1 MKEYIMPRI
10 FKGSA
15 GIAQGIFVSIGIG
28 LLIENIGRIADI
40 PMLITIGV
48 VAKSLMAP
56 AIGVGIAFMLGANG
70 LVIFSAMVAGAIG
83 AGSISITAAGLIIKT
98 GEPIGALVAATLAV
112 YIGKRLSG
120 KTSLD
125 MMLVPFV
132 TILLSGIVGIWL
144 SHHISPVLNTVG
156 AFIKDN
162 SAGTPFISSVVLS
175 VVWGLLLISPASSA
189 ALAIALSLDGV
200 AGGAALAGCVA
211 QFIGFAVISAKE
223 NDLGGI
229 LAQALCTPKVQLPN
243 ITKNPMILVPTVVA
257 SAIVGPVSALVF
269 QMTAGKE
276 IAGMGLSSLVAPI
289 NMISNEGLSVVP
301 AMVITYIVI
310 PVAVSYILY
319 IILKKAGRIKP
330 GDMTVPQ
337 S

>member
-1 MKEYIMPRI
+1 MKEYIMSRV
-10 FKGSA
+10 FKASA
-15 GIAQGIFVSIGIG
+15 GIAQGIFVSLGIG
-28 LLIENIGRIADI
+28 LLIENIGRIVDI
-40 PMLITIGV
+40 PLLITIGV

-56 AIGVGIAFMLGANG
+56 AIGAGIAFMLGANG
-70 LVIFSAMVAGAIG
+70 LVIFSAMVAG
-83 AGSISITAAGLIIKT
+83 SISITEAGLIIKT
-98 GEPIGALVAATLAV
+98 GEPIGALLTATLAV

-120 KTSLD
+120 KTALD
-125 MMLVPFV
+125 MMLVPFAA
-132 TILLSGIVGIWL
+132 ILGSGLVGIWL
-144 SHHISPVLNTVG
+144 SHNITPVLNAVG
-156 AFIKDN
+156 AFIKDS
-162 SAGTPFISSVVLS
+162 SAGSPFIASIVIA

-211 QFIGFAVISAKE
+211 QFIGFSVISAKE
-223 NDLGGI
+223 NNLGGI

-257 SAIVGPVSALVF
+257 SAIVGPVSALIF
-269 QMTAGKE
+269 QLEAGKE
-276 IAGMGLSSLVAPI
+276 IAGLGLSSLIAPI
-289 NMISNEGLSVVP
+289 NLISSQGWEVLP

-319 IILKKAGRIKP
+319 IALKKAGRIHS

>member
-15 GIAQGIFVSIGIG
+15 GIAQGIFVSLGIG
-28 LLIENIGRIADI
+28 LLIENIGRIVDI
-40 PMLITIGV
+40 PTLITIGI

-56 AIGVGIAFMLGANG
+56 AIGAGIAFMLGANG
-70 LVIFSAMVAGAIG
+70 LVIFSAMVAGTIG
-83 AGSISITAAGLIIKT
+83 AGAISITTAGLMIKT
-98 GEPIGALVAATLAV
+98 GEPIGALLTATLAI

-120 KTSLD
+120 KTALD
-125 MMLVPFV
+125 MMLVPFAS
-132 TILLSGIVGIWL
+132 ILGSGLVGIWL
-144 SHHISPVLNTVG
+144 SQNITPVLNTVG
-156 AFIKDN
+156 EFIKDS
-162 SAGTPFISSVVLS
+162 SAGNPFIASIVLA
-175 VVWGLLLISPASSA
+175 VVWGLLLMSPASSA

-223 NDLGGI
+223 NNLGGI

-243 ITKNPMILVPTVVA
+243 ITRNPMILVPTVVA

-269 QMTAGKE
+269 QITAGKE
-276 IAGMGLSSLVAPI
+276 IAGLGLSSLIAPI
-289 NMISNEGLSVVP
+289 NLISSKGLSVVP
-301 AMVITYIVI
+301 AMMITYIVI

-319 IILKKAGRIKP
+319 MILKKTGRIKP

>member
-1 MKEYIMPRI
+1 MKEYIMSRV

-15 GIAQGIFVSIGIG
+15 GIAQGIFVSLGIG
-28 LLIENIGRIADI
+28 LLIENIGRIFDI

-56 AIGVGIAFMLGANG
+56 AIGAGIAFMLGANG
-70 LVIFSAMVAGAIG
+70 LVIFSAMIAGAIG
-83 AGSISITAAGLIIKT
+83 AGAISITAAGLMIKT
-98 GEPIGALVAATLAV
+98 GEPIGALLTATLAV

-120 KTSLD
+120 KTALD
-125 MMLVPFV
+125 MMLVPSAA
-132 TILLSGIVGIWL
+132 ILGSGIVGIWL
-144 SHHISPVLNTVG
+144 SQNISPVLNAVG
-156 AFIKDN
+156 AFIKES
-162 SAGTPFISSVVLS
+162 SAGSPFLASVVLA
-175 VVWGLLLISPASSA
+175 VAWGLLLISPASSA

-211 QFIGFAVISAKE
+211 QFIGFSVISAKE
-223 NDLGGI
+223 NNLGGI

-243 ITKNPMILVPTVVA
+243 ITKNPIILLPTVVA
-257 SAIVGPVSALVF
+257 SAIVGPVSALIF
-269 QMTAGKE
+269 QLEAGKE
-276 IAGMGLSSLVAPI
+276 IAGLGLSSFIAPI
-289 NMISNEGLSVVP
+289 NLISNQGLGVVP

-310 PVAVSYILY
+310 PVAVSYIIY
-319 IILKKAGRIKP
+319 IALRKAGRIHS

>member
-1 MKEYIMPRI
+1 MSRV
-10 FKGSA
+10 FKASA
-15 GIAQGIFVSIGIG
+15 GIAQGIFVSLGIG
-28 LLIENIGRIADI
+28 LLIENIGRIVDI
-40 PMLITIGV
+40 PLLITIGV

-56 AIGVGIAFMLGANG
+56 AIGAGIAFMLGANG

-83 AGSISITAAGLIIKT
+83 AGSISITEAGLIIKT
-98 GEPIGALVAATLAV
+98 GEPIGALLTATLAV

-120 KTSLD
+120 KTALD
-125 MMLVPFV
+125 MMLVPFAA
-132 TILLSGIVGIWL
+132 ILGSGLVGIWL
-144 SHHISPVLNTVG
+144 SHNITPVLNAVG
-156 AFIKDN
+156 AFIKDS
-162 SAGTPFISSVVLS
+162 SAGSPFIASIVIA

-211 QFIGFAVISAKE
+211 QFIGFSVISAKE
-223 NDLGGI
+223 NNLGGI

-243 ITKNPMILVPTVVA
+243 ITKNPMILVPTVVPTVVA
-257 SAIVGPVSALVF
+257 SAIVGPVSALIF
-269 QMTAGKE
+269 QLEAGKE
-276 IAGMGLSSLVAPI
+276 IAGLGLSSLIAPI
-289 NMISNEGLSVVP
+289 NLISSQGWEVIP

-319 IILKKAGRIKP
+319 IALKKAGRIHS

>member
-1 MKEYIMPRI
+1 MKEYIMSRV

-15 GIAQGIFVSIGIG
+15 GIAQGIFVSLGIG
-28 LLIENIGRIADI
+28 LLIENIGRMADI

-56 AIGVGIAFMLGANG
+56 AIGAGIAFMLEANG

-83 AGSISITAAGLIIKT
+83 AGSISITEAGLTIQT
-98 GEPIGALVAATLAV
+98 GEPIGALLTAILAV

-120 KTSLD
+120 KTALD
-125 MMLVPFV
+125 MMLVPFAS
-132 TILLSGIVGIWL
+132 ILVSGLVGIWL
-144 SHHISPVLNTVG
+144 SQHITPILNVVG
-156 AFIKDN
+156 AFIKDS
-162 SAGTPFISSVVLS
+162 SAGSPLLASIVLA
-175 VVWGLLLISPASSA
+175 VVWGLLLMSPASSA

-211 QFIGFAVISAKE
+211 QCIGFSVISAKE
-223 NDLGGI
+223 NNLGGI

-257 SAIVGPVSALVF
+257 SAIVGPVSALIF
-269 QMTAGKE
+269 HLEAGKE
-276 IAGMGLSSLVAPI
+276 IAGLGLSSLIAPI
-289 NMISNEGLSVVP
+289 NLISNYGLSVVP

-310 PVAVSYILY
+310 PVAVSYSIY
-319 IILKKAGRIKP
+319 IALKKAGRIKA

>member
-1 MKEYIMPRI
+1 MPRI

-15 GIAQGIFVSIGIG
+15 GIAQGIFVSLGIG
-28 LLIENIGRIADI
+28 LLIENIGRIVDI
-40 PMLITIGV
+40 PTLITIGI

-56 AIGVGIAFMLGANG
+56 AIGAGIAFMLGANG
-70 LVIFSAMVAGAIG
+70 LVIFSAMVAGTIG
-83 AGSISITAAGLIIKT
+83 AGAILITTAGLMIKT
-98 GEPIGALVAATLAV
+98 GEPIGALLTATLAI

-120 KTSLD
+120 KTALD
-125 MMLVPFV
+125 MMLVPFAA
-132 TILLSGIVGIWL
+132 ILGSGLVGIWL
-144 SHHISPVLNTVG
+144 SQNITPVLNTVG
-156 AFIKDN
+156 EFIKDS
-162 SAGTPFISSVVLS
+162 SAGNPFIASIVLA

-223 NDLGGI
+223 NNLGGI

-243 ITKNPMILVPTVVA
+243 ITRNPMILVPTVVA

-269 QMTAGKE
+269 QITAGKE
-276 IAGMGLSSLVAPI
+276 IAGLGLSSLIAPI
-289 NMISNEGLSVVP
+289 NLISSKGLSVVP
-301 AMVITYIVI
+301 AMMITYIVI

-319 IILKKAGRIKP
+319 MILKKTGRIKP

>member
-15 GIAQGIFVSIGIG
+15 GIAQGIFVSLGIG
-28 LLIENIGRIADI
+28 LLIENIGRIGDI
-40 PMLITIGV
+40 PTLITIGI

-56 AIGVGIAFMLGANG
+56 AIGAGIAFMLGANG
-70 LVIFSAMVAGAIG
+70 LVIFSAMVAGTIG
-83 AGSISITAAGLIIKT
+83 AGAISITTAGLMIKT
-98 GEPIGALVAATLAV
+98 GEPIGALLTATLAI

-120 KTSLD
+120 KTALD
-125 MMLVPFV
+125 MMLVPFAS
-132 TILLSGIVGIWL
+132 ILGSGLVGIWL
-144 SHHISPVLNTVG
+144 SQNITPVLNTVG
-156 AFIKDN
+156 EFIKDS
-162 SAGTPFISSVVLS
+162 SAGNPFIASIVLA
-175 VVWGLLLISPASSA
+175 VVWGLLLMSPASSA

-223 NDLGGI
+223 NNLGGI

-243 ITKNPMILVPTVVA
+243 ITRNPMILVPTVVA

-269 QMTAGKE
+269 QITAGKE
-276 IAGMGLSSLVAPI
+276 IAGLGLSSLIAPI
-289 NMISNEGLSVVP
+289 NLISSKGLSVVP
-301 AMVITYIVI
+301 AMMITYIVI

-319 IILKKAGRIKP
+319 MILKKTGRIKP

>member
-1 MKEYIMPRI
+1 MKEYIMPRV

-28 LLIENIGRIADI
+28 LLIENIGRMADI
-40 PMLITIGV
+40 PTLITIGV
-48 VAKSLMAP
+48 IAKSLMAP

-70 LVIFSAMVAGAIG
+70 LVIFSAMIAGALGAGAISITG
-83 AGSISITAAGLIIKT
+83 AGMMIKT
-98 GEPIGALVAATLAV
+98 GEPIGALIAATLAV

-125 MMLVPFV
+125 MMLVPLV
-132 TILLSGIVGIWL
+132 TILISGVVGIWL
-144 SHHISPVLNTVG
+144 SHHISPILNTVG
-156 AFIKDN
+156 AFIKDS
-162 SAGTPFISSVVLS
+162 SAGNPFVSSVVLS

-189 ALAIALSLDGV
+189 ALAIALNLDGV

-276 IAGMGLSSLVAPI
+276 IAGLGLSSLVAPI
-289 NMISNEGLSVVP
+289 NMISEQGLSIVP

-319 IILKKAGRIKP
+319 MILKKAGRIKP

>member
-1 MKEYIMPRI
+1 MKEYIMSRV
-10 FKGSA
+10 FKASA
-15 GIAQGIFVSIGIG
+15 GIAQGIFVSLGIG
-28 LLIENIGRIADI
+28 LLIENIGRIVDI
-40 PMLITIGV
+40 PLLITIGV

-56 AIGVGIAFMLGANG
+56 AIGAGIAFMLGANG

-83 AGSISITAAGLIIKT
+83 AGSISITEAGLIIKT
-98 GEPIGALVAATLAV
+98 GEPIGALLTATLAV

-120 KTSLD
+120 KTALD
-125 MMLVPFV
+125 MMLVPFAA
-132 TILLSGIVGIWL
+132 ILGSGLVGIWL
-144 SHHISPVLNTVG
+144 SHNITPVLNAVG
-156 AFIKDN
+156 AFIKDS
-162 SAGTPFISSVVLS
+162 SAGSPFIASIVIA
-175 VVWGLLLISPASSA
+175 VVWGLLLISPA

-211 QFIGFAVISAKE
+211 QFIGFSVISAKE
-223 NDLGGI
+223 NNLGGI

-257 SAIVGPVSALVF
+257 SAIVGPVSALIF
-269 QMTAGKE
+269 QLEAGKE
-276 IAGMGLSSLVAPI
+276 IAGLGLSSLIAPI
-289 NMISNEGLSVVP
+289 NLISSQGWEVIP

-319 IILKKAGRIKP
+319 IALKKAGRIHS

>member
-1 MKEYIMPRI
+1 MKEYIMSRV
-10 FKGSA
+10 FKASA
-15 GIAQGIFVSIGIG
+15 GIAQGIFVSLGIG
-28 LLIENIGRIADI
+28 LLIENIGRIVDI
-40 PMLITIGV
+40 PLLITIGV

-56 AIGVGIAFMLGANG
+56 AIGAGIAFMLGANG

-83 AGSISITAAGLIIKT
+83 AGSISITEAGLIIKT
-98 GEPIGALVAATLAV
+98 GEPIGALLTATLAV

-120 KTSLD
+120 KTALD
-125 MMLVPFV
+125 MMLVPFAA
-132 TILLSGIVGIWL
+132 ILGSGLVGIWL
-144 SHHISPVLNTVG
+144 AQNISPFLNTVG
-156 AFIKDN
+156 AFIKDS
-162 SAGTPFISSVVLS
+162 SAGSPLIASIVIA

-211 QFIGFAVISAKE
+211 QFIGFSVISAKE
-223 NDLGGI
+223 NNLGGI

-257 SAIVGPVSALVF
+257 SAIVGPVSALIF
-269 QMTAGKE
+269 QLEAGKE
-276 IAGMGLSSLVAPI
+276 IAGLGLSSLIAPI
-289 NMISNEGLSVVP
+289 NLISSQGWEVVP
-301 AMVITYIVI
+301 AMVITYIII

-319 IILKKAGRIKP
+319 IALKKAGRIHS

>member
-1 MKEYIMPRI
+1 MPRI

>member
-15 GIAQGIFVSIGIG
+15 GIAQGIFVTLGIG
-28 LLIENIGRIADI
+28 LLIENIGRIVDI

-56 AIGVGIAFMLGANG
+56 AIGAGIAFMLGANG

-83 AGSISITAAGLIIKT
+83 AGAISITAAGLMIKT
-98 GEPIGALVAATLAV
+98 GEPIGALITATLAV

-120 KTSLD
+120 KTALD
-125 MMLVPFV
+125 MMLVPFAA
-132 TILLSGIVGIWL
+132 ILGSGLVGIWL
-144 SHHISPVLNTVG
+144 SQNITPVLNTVG
-156 AFIKDN
+156 AFIKDS
-162 SAGTPFISSVVLS
+162 SAGSPFIASIVLA

-223 NDLGGI
+223 NNLGGI

-269 QMTAGKE
+269 QITAGKE
-276 IAGMGLSSLVAPI
+276 IAGLGLSSLIAPI
-289 NMISNEGLSVVP
+289 NLISSKGLSVVP
-301 AMVITYIVI
+301 AIVITYIVI
-310 PVAVSYILY
+310 PVAVSYVLY

>member
-15 GIAQGIFVSIGIG
+15 GIAQGIFVSLGIG
-28 LLIENIGRIADI
+28 LLIENIGRIVDI
-40 PMLITIGV
+40 PMLITIGI

-56 AIGVGIAFMLGANG
+56 AIGAGIAFMLGANG
-70 LVIFSAMVAGAIG
+70 LVIFSAMVAGSIG
-83 AGSISITAAGLIIKT
+83 AGSISITAAGLMIKT
-98 GEPIGALVAATLAV
+98 GEPIGALLTATLAV

-120 KTSLD
+120 KTALD
-125 MMLVPFV
+125 MMLVPFAA
-132 TILLSGIVGIWL
+132 ILGSGLVGIWL
-144 SHHISPVLNTVG
+144 SHNISPVLHAVG
-156 AFIKDN
+156 AFIKDS
-162 SAGTPFISSVVLS
+162 SAGNPFIASVVLA
-175 VVWGLLLISPASSA
+175 VVWGLLLMSPASSA

-223 NDLGGI
+223 NNLGGI
-229 LAQALCTPKVQLPN
+229 LAQALCTPKIQLPN

-269 QMTAGKE
+269 QITAGKE
-276 IAGMGLSSLVAPI
+276 IAGLGLSSLIAPI
-289 NMISNEGLSVVP
+289 NLISSKGLSVVP

-310 PVAVSYILY
+310 PVAVSYIMY
-319 IILKKAGRIKP
+319 MILKKAGRIKP